1 VDLELSSDQ
10 EFFVDTTRK
19 FLEAEAP
26 LTTVR
31 QQADDPAGFDRAWW
45 RRGAELGWTSMLV
58 PEEDGGGSVSGHGL
72 LDLVLV
78 AEEMGRLVSPG
89 PFLPTNLVAAA
100 LAASGTPAQRQAV
113 LPGIV
118 SGDVVASWCLA
129 EAGRPWTGSSVQLSA
144 APRGDG
150 WILDGTKTKVE
161 AAGQAD
167 QLLVTA
173 RTGRGLTQFLVPAE
187 ANGVRIVPLNGLDL
201 VRRFAEVHFEGVEV
215 PAAAVV
221 GEAGGAGPD
230 VERLLQVAVVLQCA
244 ETVGAA
250 NRVFDFTLEYAFDRF
265 SFGRP
270 LASYQA
276 LKHRFADMKLWLE
289 CCLATTGGAAHAVE
303 AHAED
308 AAKLASVAKAYV
320 GEYATEIIQDCVQM
334 HGGIGV
340 TWDHDIHLYLRRAT
354 LNRALY
360 GSPSEHRERLAAL
373 VGM

>member
-1 VDLELSSDQ
+1 
-10 EFFVDTTRK
+10 
-19 FLEAEAP
+19 
-26 LTTVR
+26 
-31 QQADDPAGFDRAWW
+31 
-45 RRGAELGWTSMLV
+45 M
-58 PEEDGGGSVSGHGL
+58 
-72 LDLVLV
+72 
-78 AEEMGRLVSPG
+78 
-89 PFLPTNLVAAA
+89 
-100 LAASGTPAQRQAV
+100 
-113 LPGIV
+113 
-118 SGDVVASWCLA
+118 SGDIVAGWCLA
-129 EAGRPWTGSSVQLSA
+129 EPGRPWSGSSVQLMA

-150 WILDGTKTKVE
+150 YVLDGTKTQVE

-173 RTGRGLTQFLVPAE
+173 RTDRGLTQFLIPAGT
-187 ANGVRIVPLNGLDL
+187 AGVRIVPLQALDL
-201 VRRFAEVHFEGVEV
+201 VKRYAEVHFEGVEV
-215 PAAAVV
+215 PASAVV
-221 GEAGGAGPD
+221 GEVDGAGPD
-230 VERLLQVAVVLQCA
+230 VDRLLQVALVLQCA

-250 NRVFDFTLEYAFDRF
+250 NRVFDFTVEYAFDRF

-289 CCLATTGGAAHAVE
+289 CCHGTTLGAAEAVE
-303 AHAED
+303 SQADD
-308 AAKLASVAKAYV
+308 AAKLVSVAKAYV

-360 GSPSEHRERLAAL
+360 GSPGEHRERIAAL